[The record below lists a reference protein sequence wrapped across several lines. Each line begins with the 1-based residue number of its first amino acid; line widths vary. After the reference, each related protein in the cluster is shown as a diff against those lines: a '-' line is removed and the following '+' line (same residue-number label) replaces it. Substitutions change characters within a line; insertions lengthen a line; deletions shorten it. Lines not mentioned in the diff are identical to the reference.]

1 MQSFIHRKNIEL
13 FKRRLSEA
21 ATEEE
26 RKAVEKLLEEELAK
40 ERRQKERNLK
50 R

>member
-1 MQSFIHRKNIEL
+1 MHSFIHRKNIEL

-21 ATEEE
+21 STDEE

-40 ERRQKERNLK
+40 RAAPESERRR
-50 R
+50 